1 MAEYITCQEEKGSI
15 NISDEVIAV
24 VANAAIAEVDG
35 VAGLANTVGS
45 ELAELFGKKSTAR
58 GIKVRF
64 EDGQIII
71 DALVMVR
78 YGHAIAQ
85 VAKKVQGAVT
95 AAVESMLGYTPVVNV
110 HISGVAFDK

>member
-1 MAEYITCQEEKGSI
+1 MAEYITCRDEKGSI

-45 ELAELFGKKSTAR
+45 ELIELFGKKSTAK

-64 EDGQIII
+64 EEEQVII

-78 YGHAIAQ
+78 YGYAVAN
-85 VAKKVQGAVT
+85 VAKKVQTAVT